1 MSQLP
6 IDTPGHVLRE
16 ERKKQGKSL
25 KEISRKLK
33 INIQYLTAVEDDDYS
48 VLPAELFTKS
58 YLRMYADIL
67 GLDSND
73 ILSLY
78 ESRNKVEEIQE
89 SPSGSKEKFYLKL
102 EGFYMKW
109 QEFYIKLK
117 NYILPKVSFKP
128 VLLIVVIVLVVLSV
142 ALIIGDREKMS
153 ETKTINEIQKTGVV
167 EKNKTADKEEK
178 NITSESLGIRGK
190 KKIPE
195 PKTMNEVQEIEVIE
209 HNKKEKKEKKKTD
222 GMSLEIYAAELTWI
236 SISID
241 GGKAEERV
249 LRAGQT
255 ATVSA
260 LSRFAIKVGNAGGT
274 RMVLD
279 GKDLGVLGPH
289 GKVVDIILPLPDLG
303 RLLFQRGK
311 QE

>member
-33 INIQYLTAVEDDDYS
+33 INIDYLMAVEDDDYS
-48 VLPAELFTKS
+48 LLPAELFAKS
-58 YLRMYADIL
+58 YLRMYSDIL
-67 GLDSND
+67 GLDSNY
-73 ILSLY
+73 ILNLYVSL
-78 ESRNKVEEIQE
+78 NKADEIQE
-89 SPSGSKEKFYLKL
+89 SPSRSKEDFYLKL
-102 EGFYMKW
+102 NGFYMKW

-128 VLLIVVIVLVVLSV
+128 VLLIVVIVLVVLSI
-142 ALIIGDREKMS
+142 ALIIGDKEKIS
-153 ETKTINEIQKTGVV
+153 KTKTINEVQKTEVVEKNKTEDKEEKKIASKSLIIRGKEKIPETKTINEVQK
-167 EKNKTADKEEK
+167 A
-178 NITSESLGIRGK
+178 
-190 KKIPE
+190 
-195 PKTMNEVQEIEVIE
+195 EVIE
-209 HNKKEKKEKKKTD
+209 QNKTEDKEKKKTN
-222 GMSLEIYAAELTWI
+222 GMLLEIYATELTWV

-249 LRAGQT
+249 LRTGQT

-260 LSRFAIKVGNAGGT
+260 LSSFAIKVGNAGGT

-279 GKDLGVLGPH
+279 GEDLGVLGPH
-289 GKVVDIILPLPDLG
+289 GKVVDIVLPVNDS
-303 RLLFQRGK
+303 K
-311 QE
+311 I

>member
-6 IDTPGHVLRE
+6 IDTPGNVLRE

-33 INIQYLTAVEDDDYS
+33 INIKYLMAVEDDDYS
-48 VLPAELFTKS
+48 LLPAEVFTKS

-67 GLDSND
+67 GLDSNE

-89 SPSGSKEKFYLKL
+89 SPSRSSEEFYLKL

-109 QEFYIKLK
+109 KKFYIKLK
-117 NYILPKVSFKP
+117 NYFLPKISLKP
-128 VLLIVVIVLVVLSV
+128 LLLVVVIVLIVLSIS
-142 ALIIGDREKMS
+142 LIIGDREKVS
-153 ETKTINEIQKTGVV
+153 KTEI
-167 EKNKTADKEEK
+167 
-178 NITSESLGIRGK
+178 I
-190 KKIPE
+190 
-195 PKTMNEVQEIEVIE
+195 NEVQKTEIIEV
-209 HNKKEKKEKKKTD
+209 KKAKQKIVNRAVQKEKKKEEKIVVLREEKKAEQKKD
-222 GMSLEIYAAELTWI
+222 KMLLEIYATELTWV

-249 LRAGQT
+249 LRTGQT

-260 LSRFAIKVGNAGGT
+260 LSSFAIKVGNAGGT

-279 GKDLGVLGPH
+279 GEDLGSLGPH
-289 GKVVDIILPLPDLG
+289 GKVVDIVLPVGDS
-303 RLLFQRGK
+303 K
-311 QE
+311 T

>member
-33 INIQYLTAVEDDDYS
+33 INIDYLMAVEGDDFS
-48 VLPAELFTKS
+48 LLPAEVFTKS

-73 ILSLY
+73 ILNLYASL
-78 ESRNKVEEIQE
+78 NKVDEIQE
-89 SPSGSKEKFYLKL
+89 SPSGLLEKCYLKL
-102 EGFYMKW
+102 EGFYTKW
-109 QEFYIKLK
+109 KEFYIKLK
-117 NYILPKVSFKP
+117 NYILPKISLKP
-128 VLLIVVIVLVVLSV
+128 LLLVVAVALFVLSV
-142 ALIIGDREKMS
+142 ALIIGDKEKIS
-153 ETKTINEIQKTGVV
+153 KTKTINEVQKT
-167 EKNKTADKEEK
+167 
-178 NITSESLGIRGK
+178 
-190 KKIPE
+190 
-195 PKTMNEVQEIEVIE
+195 EVIE
-209 HNKKEKKEKKKTD
+209 AKKAKQKIENKAVQKEKKKKEKTVVLREEKKAEQKRD
-222 GMSLEIYAAELTWI
+222 KMLLEIYATELTWV

-249 LRAGQT
+249 LRTGQT

-260 LSRFAIKVGNAGGT
+260 LSSFAIKVGNAGGT

-279 GKDLGVLGPH
+279 GEDLGLLGPH
-289 GKVVDIILPLPDLG
+289 GKVVDIVLPVNDS
-303 RLLFQRGK
+303 K
-311 QE
+311 I